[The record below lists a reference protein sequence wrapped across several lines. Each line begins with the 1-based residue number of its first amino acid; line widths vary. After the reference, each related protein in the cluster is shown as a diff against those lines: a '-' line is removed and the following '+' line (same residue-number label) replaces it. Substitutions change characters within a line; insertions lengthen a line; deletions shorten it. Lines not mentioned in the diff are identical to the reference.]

1 MPFRRRRRTGLRLA
15 IVATSL
21 LAYLFSA
28 GPAAATI
35 VYCISDDGHEG
46 FELVASGER
55 GCASCC
61 HELPSV
67 PAHEGFTPAP
77 AECTDIAL
85 SSDQALRA
93 SATVE
98 RDGFAS
104 APALVVALHP
114 PSPIDAPTFESVRAD
129 LSPSRGSP
137 VVFLR
142 HTVLLI

>member
-1 MPFRRRRRTGLRLA
+1 M
-15 IVATSL
+15 

-35 VYCISDDGHEG
+35 VYCISEDGHEG
-46 FELVASGER
+46 FERVASGER

-61 HELPSV
+61 HELPSE

-85 SSDQALRA
+85 SSEQALRA
-93 SATVE
+93 NAASE
-98 RDGFAS
+98 REAFSFA
-104 APALVVALHP
+104 PVLVAALHP
-114 PSPIDAPTFESVRAD
+114 PSRIGEPTFESVHAQ
-129 LSPSRGSP
+129 LSPPRGSP
-137 VVFLR
+137 VVFLQ